1 MTHNYTMKTT
11 KNTQLNKYGLFFY
24 PVKNDLRFC
33 FPKTNVSSKQ
43 SLQTL
48 LCKGYFSNPSP
59 LGQHSVPLTSVSMD
73 YRLRFCK
80 SFPFGSAR
88 RAFGTTFGGHLIGFA
103 SDFSNTYLSPLRAA
117 SQTGPEGIPSKGVQ
131 DGTEKNS
138 VNPIASPDHLLCKW
152 YQGSFKSVAY
162 DPPAGEPSPLLEG
175 EISKMTTEKLL
186 DAVFYYQELVV
197 EWVKRISPRPSPLTL
212 ACGAGLYFVAICTTI
227 QRQEGDRW
235 FSVFIDSKVP
245 GLSEPSQKSLWD
257 SFENVTSQYVTLN
270 QNQSV
275 VATGEPLPFG
285 EGGVS
290 GETQSLCDSSIVS
303 RVDLYKKRV
312 LIRLQSPWD
321 KQSRQQYAGL
331 FYDQNKLADF
341 SKGNGGEV
349 STDSSSLRQSPH
361 DIPPQPE
368 MLGIQPWYKIDAR
381 KDYNPILFPKAAT
394 SESAPPSVIARGSG
408 LSNTLEKTKNW
419 FPVTNKISLWDYFPF
434 QRSKEQVY
442 FGSDTIPSKLDSAF
456 LLSSFPRSYS
466 LSPASL
472 APRIVDLD
480 TASEKSAGGKVQLQ
494 KLPLIQEGKIGFTCC
509 KFVELNPPPL
519 GQHSVPST
527 RVVGSSNSSY
537 KAKMGGKNLVQ
548 AMIPEKPSFAQQVW
562 DPQKLKVW
570 FEDTK
575 ELAHG
580 EEFHAFE
587 NKIKTLFY
595 SQGILPLPEF
605 DDVDEVFEENEET
618 PDTSGSGGLRED
630 KDSSDSKFFP
640 VVENTSHAHNPEK
653 EEPILLSPYHLQ
665 SEQKDKANFGEY
677 QRIEE
682 ESPLYEDSTSK
693 KPKASD
699 LASPSLSTPSPPPL
713 VEGQHSVPSVVS
725 SDISSPSTSVLDLS
739 NQSTHV
745 SSPSVIARGE
755 HQPPFAYGDAGGDG
769 GLVDFS
775 NPSPFPLGQHFV
787 QSTNVSPPLVDF
799 SNPSPSGQHSVP
811 LFSSPFYKNTWISPR
826 FMSGYKFPELT
837 KKEIFYLHRRFAI
850 RDLLPSLPSPLVIA
864 SGASPS
870 SFKFKHKGYD
880 PWVSRGEPSPK
891 AQTKWRIEVRSG
903 LPFPVFN
910 HQKLASKISL
920 LPIEINLPPALP
932 ASLFRDMFSPSFF
945 SPFLDQQG
953 VSSELYKSSKDTLS
967 QDHGKL
973 PELKLRYR
981 VICLEEEK
989 EVEKAFARLGRDYKD
1004 YLSYPKDG
1012 LEALKVSPSLE
1023 DEEKQADTLAE
1034 AKEKDRPSELG
1045 KTLKKFAYKNKYAVK
1060 KEKETSDLPDV
1071 NNTDLTPWISSLW
1084 GTENMLSD
1092 RKSSF
1097 LGKQDVL
1104 RKRLMSREAQDIAA
1118 EIFSRTNPPLPKLRT
1133 RARRHELHLTAPKKF
1148 EAKNDVGS
1156 QHRTVQVNS
1165 RLRKK
1170 LRKKPVISTHLA
1182 TPFETHHIMPEISKN
1197 EWRQMIEYQLRQY
1210 FFEEDKRLEPLV
1222 KKNPHHHFKIQRVN
1236 TFLPW
1241 VRIRTPKEKSVEW
1254 PLTRLD
1260 YEQIKSP
1267 KRGFL
1272 FEKYSTPNLNVSA
1285 KTTKFQTPPQDFTE
1299 NVISKQKVTLS
1310 SRQAKANSDFLSW
1323 SEKPGLSG
1331 SMLTQGKH
1339 MTRHEVLTQ
1348 RGRGQQN
1355 WVPSRLR
1362 EWSNYALEQI
1372 SQVKILGDTG
1382 KKILSQQLTFEP
1394 LTKHSWLLIYRLFLA
1409 FALRDIGKYLYR
1421 VTLKDF
1427 MIRMAHTHF
1436 GLAVTSEEFRQSLQ
1450 HVPPKLFYRP
1460 TKRLQDA
1467 AGLQE
1472 IIPVVSEIIWFLR
1485 NSARGKGVPK
1495 GVLLVGP
1502 PGTGKTFLVQA
1513 IAGEAQVPVV
1523 VQSMS
1528 ALSSSHLQERPY
1540 DRLQEMFQ
1548 VARKQAPCILF
1559 MDEIDAVAE
1568 TRGDVVTNDIGAP
1581 DALFSLEGDF
1591 AGHTSY
1597 SLQTDLLPTSDT
1609 SWDTTELTDVSV
1621 YQDKKETEVRR
1632 VNLLL
1637 RLLTEIDGPRSL
1649 NGVVLI
1655 ATTNRPAVLD
1665 PALLRPGRFEKM
1677 IYLTLPNHQK
1687 RIDLFKLHTKKI
1699 GSVKRMPWDYL
1710 ASRTADMSG
1719 ADIAG
1724 AINHSAIRAI
1734 LDDTVHTVETLEQ
1747 GLNYVTG
1754 APGVSQS
1761 VPFTFGDRQ
1770 RRTPTTSGGP
1780 MEAFSKIKR
1789 PFKKVADTGYTV
1801 YGGFDG
1807 DGYTDELYPQKVSL
1821 NLNKKTFSKRIKQ
1834 GANTSRLAYY
1844 QAGKGVVQTV
1854 LPRHPA
1860 VGFLAFSPE
1869 TNNLS
1874 PFIKTSWQKLISPQA
1889 NHRRVDL
1896 ETTLIGMYA
1905 GKAAEMLHLS
1915 VNSFK
1920 NDFSSH
1926 TAVSER
1932 TWLSQ
1937 SNLGLPEL
1945 LIASSLAHI
1954 MIDRWYLYSKRMFSL
1969 KLNKIMTSLN
1979 EEDILDDDLFPMF
1992 RKLCEEMDRDRAKP
2006 KSSFSEKKSDA
2017 AKEMDL
2023 YLEEKES
2030 GFRPVFEGI
2039 EQERQISAWWQ
2050 DKLYNDIE
2058 QLGRK
2063 PHGKWYRMYVLKPEE
2078 KERNEEW
2085 LAPDFYYHQDSHL
2098 PDMSQHKSRDKDITK
2113 LRSKAAHKFFKQ
2125 GLEKAPLQSK
2135 VCKLRLLETRVEVKT
2150 DFSGHSHKDEGEL
2163 ASSQRTPEV
2172 GQDRKEK
2179 KTLLYL
2185 KKKTRGTGTQ
2195 IKEFSFLPKTSQIK
2209 IKSKR
2214 KRKSVFAKLKDFF
2227 KPKMFAPPRDEPSLW
2242 RTQKV
2247 IDTPSPLAITEGEE
2261 ATANTKGG
2269 GEGEPKA
2276 RSADPKGKDFK
2287 TRIPEL
2293 KDVMKS
2299 FGPPSRLPWRT
2310 PRVEAFGD
2318 AKDLVSEVLGSRS
2331 VEPPS
2336 PPPSVEGEEEPV
2348 DVTFEVV
2355 DSTPKVE
2362 PPPSGEGEVEPMDVT
2377 SEVFAPPTTSGGP
2390 VEPLSAEPPSV
2401 ESPSVEPPSPP
2412 PSVEGEGE
2420 PKARSADP
2428 KGKDLKKRRR
2438 KSKESGF
2445 SLTAIKTWNGVYWLE
2460 RDYSYHCLVTAC
2472 FYTAFLLLD
2481 ENRELLD
2488 FLADHLMRFQKLRK
2502 HEILRICSLF
2512 QLEMSGEYNYTVDTE
2527 NDKQTCQD
2535 NTSTDAKTVT
2545 LSESSAPLAPSWWEK
2560 KGFKEALL
2568 SSEMGFTE
2576 TSSVNEGVAQPS
2588 PPPSPSPSVIA
2599 PPEVIASTKV
2609 GGEGQVEG
2617 EGDAIIKGDEAITEG
2632 GSEPIPPSEPTD
2644 FGQGVKPRKK
2654 KLKDDSDFSIMTHE
2668 AKDTVK
2674 RKLEEAEDR
2683 SPFASTLTVEEA
2695 EEVVEL
2701 KLQKGEETPELKLQE
2716 NQTEQFA
2723 KPTKEKPGLPTK
2735 GESNEFDEPQ
2745 EESTALIPIWP
2756 PSSQNTETADAQ
2768 EKHKKPPKD
2777 KFWILEKGWGR
2788 YSRYKKPNFMRFDF
2802 IKFY

>member
-1 MTHNYTMKTT
+1 MKTT

-33 FPKTNVSSKQ
+33 FPS
-43 SLQTL
+43 
-48 LCKGYFSNPSP
+48 
-59 LGQHSVPLTSVSMD
+59 TSVSIL
-73 YRLRFCK
+73 YRLKFCK
-80 SFPFGSAR
+80 SFDYRF
-88 RAFGTTFGGHLIGFA
+88 TTSV
-103 SDFSNTYLSPLRAA
+103 SDFSNTFLSPLRAA

-131 DGTEKNS
+131 DGTEKDS
-138 VNPIASPDHLLCKW
+138 ANPTASPPPKVV
-152 YQGSFKSVAY
+152 GSFKSVP
-162 DPPAGEPSPLLEG
+162 DDQPAGESSPLGEG
-175 EISKMTTEKLL
+175 EMSEMTTEKLL
-186 DAVFYYQELVV
+186 DAVFYYQEVVV

-212 ACGAGLYFVAICTTI
+212 ASGAALYFVAICTTI

-245 GLSEPSQKSLWD
+245 GLSQPSQKSVWD

-270 QNQSV
+270 QNQSM
-275 VATGEPLPFG
+275 VASPEAITFGGGEAKGEPLPSG
-285 EGGVS
+285 EGGAS

-331 FYDQNKLADF
+331 FDDQNKLTDF
-341 SKGNGGEV
+341 FKGYEISEVTTKGNAGEV

-361 DIPPQPE
+361 DISPQPE
-368 MLGIQPWYKIDAR
+368 MVGIQPWYKIEAR
-381 KDYNPILFPKAAT
+381 KDYNPILFPKAVT
-394 SESAPPSVIARGSG
+394 SESAPPSIIARGKSSG

-419 FPVTNKISLWDYFPF
+419 FPVTNKISLWDYLPF
-434 QRSKEQVY
+434 QRSKEQMY

-456 LLSSFPRSYS
+456 FFSSFPRSS
-466 LSPASL
+466 SSPPASS
-472 APRIVDLD
+472 APQIVDLD
-480 TASEKSAGGKVQLQ
+480 TVSEKSAGGGGQLQ
-494 KLPLIQEGKIGFTCC
+494 KLPFIQKGKIGFSRC
-509 KFVELNPPPL
+509 KFVELTPKNRFF
-519 GQHSVPST
+519 V
-527 RVVGSSNSSY
+527 SSNSPE
-537 KAKMGGKNLVQ
+537 KANMGGKDLVQ
-548 AMIPEKPSFAQQVW
+548 AMTSEKPKFAQQVW
-562 DPQKLKVW
+562 DPRKLKVW

-595 SQGILPLPEF
+595 SQGILPFPEF

-618 PDTSGSGGLRED
+618 SDKNGSGGLREN
-630 KDSSDSKFFP
+630 KESSDSKLFP
-640 VVENTSHAHNPEK
+640 VVDNNDHAHNPEK
-653 EEPILLSPYHLQ
+653 EEPILFSPYHLQ
-665 SEQKDKANFGEY
+665 GEQKDKADFGEY
-677 QRIEE
+677 ERIEE
-682 ESPLYEDSTSK
+682 ESSLCEDSTSQ
-693 KPKASD
+693 KPKALD
-699 LASPSLSTPSPPPL
+699 LASPSLSTS
-713 VEGQHSVPSVVS
+713 SAVS
-725 SDISSPSTSVLDLS
+725 SDISSPTTRVSNLSNPSVEDDGEGDVLDLS
-739 NQSTHV
+739 NQS
-745 SSPSVIARGE
+745 AN
-755 HQPPFAYGDAGGDG
+755 A
-769 GLVDFS
+769 LDFS
-775 NPSPFPLGQHFV
+775 NPL
-787 QSTNVSPPLVDF
+787 F
-799 SNPSPSGQHSVP
+799 SSPSGKPSE
-811 LFSSPFYKNTWISPR
+811 FSIPFYKNTWISPR
-826 FMSGYKFPELT
+826 FMSGYQFPELT

-850 RDLLPSLPSPLVIA
+850 RDLLPSLPLRPES
-864 SGASPS
+864 SPS
-870 SFKFKHKGYD
+870 SFKSKNKAYE
-880 PWVSRGEPSPK
+880 PWASGNELLPK
-891 AQTKWRIEVRSG
+891 ARSKPYIEVRSG

-910 HQKLASKISL
+910 HKELASKISL

-932 ASLFRDMFSPSFF
+932 AYLFRDMFSPSFF
-945 SPFLDQQG
+945 SPFFDQQG
-953 VSSELYKSSKDTLS
+953 VSSELYKSPKEPLS
-967 QDHGKL
+967 QDHKKL

-981 VICLEEEK
+981 VIRLEEEK

-1004 YLSYPKDG
+1004 YLSRPKDG

-1034 AKEKDRPSELG
+1034 AKEKDRQSELG
-1045 KTLKKFAYKNKYAVK
+1045 KTLKRFAYKNKYAVK

-1071 NNTDLTPWISSLW
+1071 NKTDLTPWISSLW
-1084 GTENMLSD
+1084 GTDNMLSD

-1097 LGKQDVL
+1097 FGKQDVL

-1118 EIFSRTNPPLPKLRT
+1118 GIFSPSKPPLLKLRA
-1133 RARRHELHLTAPKKF
+1133 RARRHELLLTAPTRF

-1156 QHRTVQVNS
+1156 QHRTAQVNS

-1170 LRKKPVISTHLA
+1170 LIKKPVISTHLA
-1182 TPFETHHIMPEISKN
+1182 TPFDTHHIMPEISKN

-1222 KKNPHHHFKIQRVN
+1222 KKNPDHHFKIQRVN

-1241 VRIRTPKEKSVEW
+1241 VRIRTPKDKSVEW

-1260 YEQIKSP
+1260 YEQINSP
-1267 KRGFL
+1267 KQGFL
-1272 FEKYSTPNLNVSA
+1272 LDKYLTPNLNVSA
-1285 KTTKFQTPPQDFTE
+1285 KTTKFQAPPQDFTE
-1299 NVISKQKVTLS
+1299 NVISKHKVTLS
-1310 SRQAKANSDFLSW
+1310 SRQAKANSHLLNW

-1339 MTRHEVLTQ
+1339 MR
-1348 RGRGQQN
+1348 RGQQS

-1372 SQVKILGDTG
+1372 SQFKIPGDTS
-1382 KKILSQQLTFEP
+1382 KKVLSQQLTFEP
-1394 LTKHSWLLIYRLFLA
+1394 LTKHSWLLIYRLFLV

-1436 GLAVTSEEFRQSLQ
+1436 GLAVTSAEFRQWLQ

-1467 AGLQE
+1467 AGLQD

-1502 PGTGKTFLVQA
+1502 PGTGKTSLVQA

-1528 ALSSSHLQERPY
+1528 ALSSTHPQERPY

-1548 VARKQAPCILF
+1548 IARKQAPCILF

-1568 TRGDVVTNDIGAP
+1568 TRGDVVANDIGAP

-1591 AGHTSY
+1591 AGYTSY
-1597 SLQTDLLPTSDT
+1597 SLQTDLFPTNDKNL
-1609 SWDTTELTDVSV
+1609 DTTELTDVSV

-1734 LDDTVHTVETLEQ
+1734 LDNTVHTVETLEQ

-1761 VPFTFGDRQ
+1761 VPFALSKRK
-1770 RRTPTTSGGP
+1770 RR
-1780 MEAFSKIKR
+1780 
-1789 PFKKVADTGYTV
+1789 FKELADAGYTV
-1801 YGGFDG
+1801 YGGFEG
-1807 DGYTDELYPQKVSL
+1807 DGYTNELYPQKVSL
-1821 NLNKKTFSKRIKQ
+1821 NLNKKNFSSDENFVKSKRIRQ

-1905 GKAAEMLHLS
+1905 GKAAEMLHIS

-1920 NDFSSH
+1920 NDSSFQP
-1926 TAVSER
+1926 AVSER

-1945 LIASSLAHI
+1945 LIASSLAHL

-1969 KLNKIMTSLN
+1969 KLNKIITSLN
-1979 EEDILDDDLFPMF
+1979 EESILDDDLFPMF
-1992 RKLCEEMDRDRAKP
+1992 GKLCEEMDRDRAKP

-2023 YLEEKES
+2023 YLEEKEK

-2039 EQERQISAWWQ
+2039 EQERYISAWWQ
-2050 DKLYNDIE
+2050 DKLYNEIE

-2063 PHGKWYRMYVLKPEE
+2063 PHGKWYRMYVAKPEE

-2085 LAPDFYYHQDSHL
+2085 LPPDFYYHQDSHL
-2098 PDMSQHKSRDKDITK
+2098 PDMSKDKSRERDIKK
-2113 LRSKAAHKFFKQ
+2113 LRSKAAHKLFKQ
-2125 GLEKAPLQSK
+2125 GLEKS
-2135 VCKLRLLETRVEVKT
+2135 ETRVEEKT
-2150 DFSGHSHKDEGEL
+2150 DFSGDSHKDEGEL

-2195 IKEFSFLPKTSQIK
+2195 TKEFSFLPKTSQIK

-2227 KPKMFAPPRDEPSLW
+2227 RPKMFAPPRDEPSLW
-2242 RTQKV
+2242 RTAKVEPPKV
-2247 IDTPSPLAITEGEE
+2247 IDTPSPPPSVIASGD
-2261 ATANTKGG
+2261 ANTKGG
-2269 GEGEPKA
+2269 GEEEPK
-2276 RSADPKGKDFK
+2276 DLKK
-2287 TRIPEL
+2287 RIPGWKGTL
-2293 KDVMKS
+2293 R
-2299 FGPPSRLPWRT
+2299 PLPILPWRT
-2310 PRVEAFGD
+2310 PNIEAFGG
-2318 AKDLVSEVLGSRS
+2318 AKDLISEALGPLKG
-2331 VEPPS
+2331 EPPS
-2336 PPPSVEGEEEPV
+2336 PPPKVEGEEEPV

-2355 DSTPKVE
+2355 DSPPNVEPPKVE
-2362 PPPSGEGEVEPMDVT
+2362 PTSVEGEGGPMDVT
-2377 SEVFAPPTTSGGP
+2377 SEEFAP
-2390 VEPLSAEPPSV
+2390 
-2401 ESPSVEPPSPP
+2401 PSVEPPSP
-2412 PSVEGEGE
+2412 EGEGE
-2420 PKARSADP
+2420 PEDLKNEKSEVSA
-2428 KGKDLKKRRR
+2428 KGDAKDEPEVLKKRRR

-2488 FLADHLMRFQKLRK
+2488 FLADHLMRYKKLRK

-2512 QLEMSGEYNYTVDTE
+2512 QLQMSGEHNYTVGTE
-2527 NDKQTCQD
+2527 NDKQTRQD

-2560 KGFKEALL
+2560 KAFNEALR
-2568 SSEMGFTE
+2568 SSKMGVTE
-2576 TSSVNEGVAQPS
+2576 TSSVTEGITKGEEAS
-2588 PPPSPSPSVIA
+2588 PPPLV
-2599 PPEVIASTKV
+2599 
-2609 GGEGQVEG
+2609 
-2617 EGDAIIKGDEAITEG
+2617 EAITEG
-2632 GSEPIPPSEPTD
+2632 GGEPLPISEPTD
-2644 FGQGVKPRKK
+2644 FGQGVNTREKK
-2654 KLKDDSDFSIMTHE
+2654 SKDDSDLSIMTHE

-2674 RKLEEAEDR
+2674 RKLQEAEEK
-2683 SPFASTLTVEEA
+2683 SPPTSTLIVEEA
-2695 EEVVEL
+2695 EEIVEFTL
-2701 KLQKGEETPELKLQE
+2701 EEAEETPELNLQE
-2716 NQTEQFA
+2716 NPSANVSNFSNQTEQFA
-2723 KPTKEKPGLPTK
+2723 KPTSEKPGLPTK
-2735 GESNEFDEPQ
+2735 EESNEFDEPQ
-2745 EESTALIPIWP
+2745 EESTSLMRISP
-2756 PSSQNTETADAQ
+2756 PSSENTETGDAQ
-2768 EKHKKPPKD
+2768 ETPKKPPKD

-2788 YSRYKKPNFMRFDF
+2788 YSRYKKPNFVRFDF